1 MIMMMMVMRWRHAKL
16 RDRVLV
22 ELVQLLSLHE
32 RVDPM
37 AQPQAPRGAT
47 MLAVRTP
54 PQLAAPSDPPDE
66 RPAMITLFKDALSTT
81 VDVLQAH
88 FELAVLE
95 IREDAK
101 VGARVAIVCSV
112 GGALAF
118 LALAFGL
125 AGATFALALAMPAWA
140 ACLAVASVTATAAG
154 LVLARGRRLL
164 RKHAFGE
171 QSTLAL
177 QESEP

>member
-1 MIMMMMVMRWRHAKL
+1 
-16 RDRVLV
+16 
-22 ELVQLLSLHE
+22 
-32 RVDPM
+32 M

-47 MLAVRTP
+47 MLAARTP
-54 PQLAAPSDPPDE
+54 RQLAAAAEPPGV
-66 RPAMITLFKDALSTT
+66 RPAMITLVKDAMSTT
-81 VDVLQAH
+81 VEVLQAH
-88 FELAVLE
+88 FDLAVLE
-95 IREDAK
+95 VREDAK
-101 VGARVAIVCSV
+101 VGARVAIELSI

-118 LALAFGL
+118 LALTFGL
-125 AGATFALALAMPAWA
+125 AGATLGLALVMPAWA
-140 ACLAVASVTATAAG
+140 ACLAVAGVAATAAA